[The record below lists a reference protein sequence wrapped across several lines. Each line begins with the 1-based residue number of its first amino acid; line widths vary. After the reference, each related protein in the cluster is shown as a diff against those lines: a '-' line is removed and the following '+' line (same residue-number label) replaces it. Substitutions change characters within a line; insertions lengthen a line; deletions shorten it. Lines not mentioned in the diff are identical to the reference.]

1 MIDHDVK
8 PGRLQ
13 HCQICGSHDLELVID
28 CGHQA
33 LCDSLLR
40 PDDLHRSERSYPAR
54 LMRCPRCA
62 NAQLDYVVAGEEV
75 YHSEYPYRSGITKE
89 LREYQ
94 QALSA
99 DLIARLGLSPGAVV
113 VDIGSN
119 DGTLLEGFRA
129 NGMRVLGVEP
139 TKIARFA
146 QEAGIETI
154 QSFFTEGVARAIVK
168 DCGHA
173 ALVTATN
180 VFAHIASLGEVM
192 RGITALIGDHGVFV
206 LENHYLRDVIERN
219 QYDTIYHEHVRTY
232 CLNSLVTLF
241 DQYGM
246 EVFHAARVTRY
257 GGNIRAFV
265 ARKGRYPVDPSVGQI
280 LSDER
285 AVGLFDPE
293 PYAGFRRRV
302 EKTRDD
308 LLGLLVGAKQR
319 GQSVAG
325 KSCPGRCVPLL
336 TYTGV
341 GRHLMPY
348 IAEQPTSLK
357 LGMYVPGVHIPIVE
371 DAVLLRDQ
379 PDYVGT
385 ARVALRPSHWA
396 LAAGHGAQVEARDAS
411 TGRHGVGRSRAG
423 LKALNPWR

>member
-1 MIDHDVK
+1 MLDHDVK
-8 PGRLQ
+8 PGRLL

-28 CGHQA
+28 CGYQA

-40 PDDLHRSERSYPAR
+40 LDDLYRPERVYPSR

-62 NAQLDYVVAGEEV
+62 NTQLDYVVAGEEV
-75 YHSEYPYRSGITKE
+75 YYPEYPYRSGITKE

-94 QALSA
+94 HAMSA
-99 DLIARLGLSPGAVV
+99 DLVARLGLSPGSLV

-119 DGTLLEGFRA
+119 DGTLLEGFKA

-154 QSFFTEGVARAIVK
+154 QSFFAEKVARDIVK
-168 DCGHA
+168 DYGHA

-192 RGITALIGDHGVFV
+192 RGITALIGDRGVFV
-206 LENHYLRDVIERN
+206 LENHYLRDVIDRN

-232 CLNSLVTLF
+232 CLNALVKLF
-241 DQYGM
+241 EQYGL

-265 ARKGRYPVDPSVGQI
+265 ARKGQYPVDPSVGQI
-280 LSDER
+280 LGDER
-285 AVGLFDPE
+285 AAGLFGPE
-293 PYAGFRRRV
+293 TYAAFRSRV
-302 EKTRDD
+302 EKARDS
-308 LLGLLVGAKQR
+308 LLGLLVSAKQR

-341 GRHLMPY
+341 GVHLMPY

-357 LGMYVPGVHIPIVE
+357 LGMFVPGVHIPIVE
-371 DAVLLRDQ
+371 DAVLLKDQ
-379 PDYVGT
+379 PDYVVLLAWHYG
-385 ARVALRPSHWA
+385 RPIGRLLR
-396 LAAGHGAQVEARDAS
+396 EM
-411 TGRHGVGRSRAG
+411 G
-423 LKALNPWR
+423 LKSTLVMPLPEVTLWDGPVPD